1 MCGEAVAVWTSAW
14 VTGGRH
20 DSERDLSAFAAG
32 HRHNLEVRVASENV
46 WGFGCR
52 AIATRRHIRGRRRK
66 AYQVQTLLHHRGSC
80 GSCVAATRIST
91 TYFAGRRQWRRCP
104 RLRSGE
110 SRAGSAMT
118 IALTW
123 WLSEAMVFFSA
134 GNQALLCTVNHRP
147 CGLLGSAVPRPS
159 QGLHVR
165 SEKLDLA
172 QSIGDAFRLP
182 EQLSHSLARS
192 REASWDSPAGGA
204 LKKSVA
210 ERSPDNSRPVVS

>member
-1 MCGEAVAVWTSAW
+1 MKRSRSGLQLGSQAVATTVSATCRLSPPDTDITW
-14 VTGGRH
+14 RCVLRPRMCRVSDAGPSPRGGTYG
-20 DSERDLSAFAAG
+20 AG
-32 HRHNLEVRVASENV
+32 V
-46 WGFGCR
+46 G
-52 AIATRRHIRGRRRK
+52 K
-66 AYQVQTLLHHRGSC
+66 AYRGSC

-91 TYFAGRRQWRRCP
+91 TYFAERRQWRRCP

-159 QGLHVR
+159 QGLRVR

>member
-1 MCGEAVAVWTSAW
+1 MRPRMCRVSVAGPSPR
-14 VTGGRH
+14 GGTYW
-20 DSERDLSAFAAG
+20 
-32 HRHNLEVRVASENV
+32 ASV
-46 WGFGCR
+46 GKP
-52 AIATRRHIRGRRRK
+52 T
-66 AYQVQTLLHHRGSC
+66 QVQTMLHHRGRC
-80 GSCVAATRIST
+80 GSYVAATRISKT
-91 TYFAGRRQWRRCP
+91 NFAERQQRRRCP

-123 WLSEAMVFFSA
+123 WLSEAMVFCSA

-182 EQLSHSLARS
+182 EQKAIRS
-192 REASWDSPAGGA
+192 PVRERPGEIHPAGGA

-210 ERSPDNSRPVVS
+210 ERSPDNSRPVLS